1 MVMLLVYNTLLEIEG
16 KFSVGKKATDIK
28 AGAAIAKAKF
38 KIFISVRKNNSFDYK
53 CNLYFDNFKILTKKI
68 SIAKKKVAVWRP

>member
-1 MVMLLVYNTLLEIEG
+1 MLLVYNTLLEIEG
-16 KFSVGKKATDIK
+16 KFSVGIKATDIK